1 MPEVKLK
8 DIADEIGVSTVT
20 VSNALSGKKGVSD
33 RMRSRIEAVAR
44 KMGYNVDR
52 YTRKEEGGFRV
63 GVLVADIYIEVGN
76 SFYWALY
83 QQLAFA
89 ASKTQSVT
97 MLEVLDSELQ
107 KSKELPKMLQENA
120 VDGMIIIGWLFR
132 PYIENLVKH
141 AGVPIVLLDF
151 AVKGLK
157 CDAVLSSNYT
167 GMYKMVRYL
176 LSKGHRDIAYV
187 GSRFANEN
195 IMDRYYGYRKALMEN
210 NIRFRKEWVLEDR
223 DLITGEVRISL
234 PENMPTAFACNS
246 DLTASALYDLL
257 RQRGYRIPED
267 ISIVG
272 YDNYLIHSFASSLT
286 TYNVDMKRMASI
298 ALKLLLGKIRGVEK
312 NYGIRYIDSTIIER
326 SSVKELR

>member
-33 RMRSRIEAVAR
+33 GMRSRIEAVAR

-52 YTRKEEGGFRV
+52 YTRKEKGGFRV

-83 QQLAFA
+83 QQLAYA
-89 ASKTQSVT
+89 ASKSQSVT

-107 KSKELPKMLQENA
+107 RSKELPRMLQEKA

-132 PYIENLVKH
+132 PYIENLVSH

-151 AVKGLK
+151 AVKGLP
-157 CDAVLSSNYT
+157 CDAVLSSNYI

-195 IMDRYYGYRKALMEN
+195 IMDRYYGYRKALMEE

-246 DLTASALYDLL
+246 DLTASRLYDLL
-257 RQRGYRIPED
+257 REQGYRIPED
-267 ISIVG
+267 VSIVG

-312 NYGIRYIDSTIIER
+312 NYGIRYIDSVIIER
-326 SSVKELR
+326 NSVKELR

>member
-89 ASKTQSVT
+89 ASKSQSVT

-246 DLTASALYDLL
+246 DLTASVLYDLL

>member
-33 RMRSRIEAVAR
+33 GMRSRIEAVAR

-83 QQLAFA
+83 QQLAYA
-89 ASKTQSVT
+89 ASKSQSVT

-107 KSKELPKMLQENA
+107 RSKELPRMLQEKA

-132 PYIENLVKH
+132 PYIENLVSH

-151 AVKGLK
+151 AVKGLP
-157 CDAVLSSNYT
+157 CDAVLSSNYI

-195 IMDRYYGYRKALMEN
+195 IMDRYYGYRKALMEE

-246 DLTASALYDLL
+246 DLTASRLYDLL
-257 RQRGYRIPED
+257 REQGYRIPED
-267 ISIVG
+267 VSIVG

-312 NYGIRYIDSTIIER
+312 NYGIRYIDSVIIER
-326 SSVKELR
+326 NSVKELR

>member
-1 MPEVKLK
+1 MTDVKLK

-52 YTRKEEGGFRV
+52 YARKEEGGFRV

-89 ASKTQSVT
+89 ASKSQSVT

-151 AVKGLK
+151 AVKGLQ
-157 CDAVLSSNYT
+157 CDAVLSSNYI

-195 IMDRYYGYRKALMEN
+195 IMDRYYGYRKALMEE
-210 NIRFRKEWVLEDR
+210 NIRFRKDWVLEDR
-223 DLITGEVRISL
+223 DLITGEMQISL

-246 DLTASALYDLL
+246 DLTASRLYDLL
-257 RQRGYRIPED
+257 RQQGYRIPED
-267 ISIVG
+267 VSIVG

-312 NYGIRYIDSTIIER
+312 NYGIRYIDSVIIER

>member
-33 RMRSRIEAVAR
+33 GMRSRIEAVAR

-83 QQLAFA
+83 QQLAYA
-89 ASKTQSVT
+89 ASKSQSVT
-97 MLEVLDSELQ
+97 MLGVLDSELQ
-107 KSKELPKMLQENA
+107 RSKELPRMLQEKA

-132 PYIENLVKH
+132 PYIENLVSH

-151 AVKGLK
+151 AVKGLP
-157 CDAVLSSNYT
+157 CDAVLSSNYI

-195 IMDRYYGYRKALMEN
+195 IMDRYYGYRKALMEE

-246 DLTASALYDLL
+246 DLTASRLYDLL
-257 RQRGYRIPED
+257 REQGYRIPED
-267 ISIVG
+267 VSIVG

-312 NYGIRYIDSTIIER
+312 NYGIRYIDSVIIER
-326 SSVKELR
+326 NSVKELR

>member
-1 MPEVKLK
+1 MNRTNVSIIFHRRCLSYGKYRFNTEVQQP
-8 DIADEIGVSTVT
+8 D
-20 VSNALSGKKGVSD
+20 N
-33 RMRSRIEAVAR
+33 
-44 KMGYNVDR
+44 
-52 YTRKEEGGFRV
+52 GGP
-63 GVLVADIYIEVGN
+63 DN
-76 SFYWALY
+76 
-83 QQLAFA
+83 
-89 ASKTQSVT
+89 
-97 MLEVLDSELQ
+97 
-107 KSKELPKMLQENA
+107 
-120 VDGMIIIGWLFR
+120 MIIIGWLFR

-246 DLTASALYDLL
+246 DLTASVLYDLL

>member
-8 DIADEIGVSTVT
+8 DIADEIGVSPVT

-33 RMRSRIEAVAR
+33 GMRSRIGAVAR

-83 QQLAFA
+83 QQLAYA
-89 ASKTQSVT
+89 ASKSQSVT

-107 KSKELPKMLQENA
+107 RSKELPRMLQEKA

-132 PYIENLVKH
+132 PYIENLVSH

-151 AVKGLK
+151 AVKGLP
-157 CDAVLSSNYT
+157 CDAVLSSNYI

-195 IMDRYYGYRKALMEN
+195 IMDRYYGYRKALMEE

-246 DLTASALYDLL
+246 DLTASRLYDLL
-257 RQRGYRIPED
+257 REQGYRIPED
-267 ISIVG
+267 VSIVG

-312 NYGIRYIDSTIIER
+312 NYGIRYIDSVIIER
-326 SSVKELR
+326 NSVKELR

>member
-89 ASKTQSVT
+89 ASKSQSVT

-167 GMYKMVRYL
+167 GMYRMVRYL

-246 DLTASALYDLL
+246 DLTASVLYDLL

>member
-33 RMRSRIEAVAR
+33 GMRSRIEAVAR

-83 QQLAFA
+83 QQLAYA
-89 ASKTQSVT
+89 ASKSQSVT

-107 KSKELPKMLQENA
+107 RSKELPRMLQEKA

-132 PYIENLVKH
+132 PYIENLVSH

-151 AVKGLK
+151 AVKGLP
-157 CDAVLSSNYT
+157 CDAVLSSNYI
-167 GMYKMVRYL
+167 GMYKIM
-176 LSKGHRDIAYV
+176 SIFCYV
-187 GSRFANEN
+187 SNHG
-195 IMDRYYGYRKALMEN
+195 
-210 NIRFRKEWVLEDR
+210 
-223 DLITGEVRISL
+223 VRIWHITS
-234 PENMPTAFACNS
+234 NNFVSVNKRC
-246 DLTASALYDLL
+246 
-257 RQRGYRIPED
+257 
-267 ISIVG
+267 
-272 YDNYLIHSFASSLT
+272 LILSRTQFFGQVVIL
-286 TYNVDMKRMASI
+286 
-298 ALKLLLGKIRGVEK
+298 
-312 NYGIRYIDSTIIER
+312 
-326 SSVKELR
+326 